1 MVKLK
6 ESLGCCLHKKS
17 VTNFKH
23 IKSCSWV
30 TELNLMRYELGGTL
44 IGKSTPRSQILRVKQ
59 GHEIMEIFLKVLPC
73 FYASILMSYRIKK
86 DFVTFSSQSPL
97 DICVTNT
104 DFGVKTTNNGFTPYV
119 RAAVGFLGECSH

>member
-59 GHEIMEIFLKVLPC
+59 GHEIMEILVKVLPC
-73 FYASILMSYRIKK
+73 FYA
-86 DFVTFSSQSPL
+86 
-97 DICVTNT
+97 
-104 DFGVKTTNNGFTPYV
+104 
-119 RAAVGFLGECSH
+119 